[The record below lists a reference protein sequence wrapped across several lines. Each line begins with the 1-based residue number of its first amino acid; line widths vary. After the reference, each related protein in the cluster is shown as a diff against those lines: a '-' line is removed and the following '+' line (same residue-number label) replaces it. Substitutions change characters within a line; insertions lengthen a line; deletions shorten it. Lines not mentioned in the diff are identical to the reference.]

1 MIRSVRVESW
11 VLGFL
16 RNPLT
21 WLVAVEVAFALATS
35 VMIPATARWATTYAG
50 ASLLAGVADLAAGIG
65 LMVAGTAVLFH
76 RRRPTI
82 GIVAVLAGAAWLSA
96 DWIGWQDGNP
106 IVRTMAMLAAPF
118 FLPLILHLV
127 AAYRSGAASDRI
139 SQLAVSI
146 SYAAVSVVTLLAVLF
161 RNPLTDPN
169 CWNNCT
175 DDVLLVRNQP
185 NLQPALEVAR
195 PASGLVVG
203 IALIVL
209 VALRLARATPTER
222 RRIYPVFVPA
232 LFVGATATAQTVLLL
247 AMPREGPQIAQF
259 AVLFQLRSWTAALLA
274 LGLVWVV
281 IRDRRSRSA
290 IARLARDLGD
300 APQPGS
306 LAPALGGA
314 MNDPTLQVAYWIPRS
329 GRLVDGAGQT
339 VPAPVSG
346 DQRTVTRIARGG
358 RTVAFVVQDASSADG
373 LRLEREMGPAAT
385 LALENERLR
394 VELLSQV
401 EDLRASRARIVAKG
415 DAERARLER
424 DLHDGGQQR
433 LILLLHELGV
443 AREQAVLER
452 NDDLADRLD
461 VARRETSELV
471 SDLRELAHGIHPAVL
486 TERGLRAALLSLAD
500 TAPLPVKVQGSAA
513 GRFPRG
519 AEEAAYAIVASAL
532 EQAARVGSEGMTV
545 SIIASDGAL
554 MIEIDGAG
562 SGPFPHI
569 ADRVASAEGRL
580 AIGGSTLE
588 IWIPCA

>member
-1 MIRSVRVESW
+1 MRAMIRSVRVESW

-232 LFVGATATAQTVLLL
+232 
-247 AMPREGPQIAQF
+247 
-259 AVLFQLRSWTAALLA
+259 
-274 LGLVWVV
+274 
-281 IRDRRSRSA
+281 DRA
-290 IARLARDLGD
+290 N
-300 APQPGS
+300 
-306 LAPALGGA
+306 APARC
-314 MNDPTLQVAYWIPRS
+314 PHRH
-329 GRLVDGAGQT
+329 
-339 VPAPVSG
+339 
-346 DQRTVTRIARGG
+346 RGG
-358 RTVAFVVQDASSADG
+358 RARHDHARGRRGSVAC
-373 LRLEREMGPAAT
+373 
-385 LALENERLR
+385 
-394 VELLSQV
+394 
-401 EDLRASRARIVAKG
+401 RAG
-415 DAERARLER
+415 DAFGQVAGQDVVDDDPRHRFARL
-424 DLHDGGQQR
+424 
-433 LILLLHELGV
+433 
-443 AREQAVLER
+443 
-452 NDDLADRLD
+452 
-461 VARRETSELV
+461 
-471 SDLRELAHGIHPAVL
+471 
-486 TERGLRAALLSLAD
+486 
-500 TAPLPVKVQGSAA
+500 
-513 GRFPRG
+513 PRG
-519 AEEAAYAIVASAL
+519 AA
-532 EQAARVGSEGMTV
+532 
-545 SIIASDGAL
+545 
-554 MIEIDGAG
+554 
-562 SGPFPHI
+562 
-569 ADRVASAEGRL
+569 
-580 AIGGSTLE
+580 
-588 IWIPCA
+588 